1 MTAII
6 SQVTQ
11 VESHPSPEKP
21 HLGVFTLNGEFQL
34 IGINNQDGS
43 RRFNVGDLVVYIK
56 PDSIIPQWIIDSG
69 FQNLKG
75 GKVKASNFA
84 GVRSE
89 GIMLNLQSD
98 DNGKYIE
105 VPDNRV
111 YVTLG
116 DDISLSVLQNT

>member
-6 SQVTQ
+6 SQVTK
-11 VESHPSPEKP
+11 VEDHPSPEKP
-21 HLGVFTLNGEFQL
+21 HLGVFTLGEEFQL
-34 IGINNQDGS
+34 IGVNNQDGS
-43 RRFNVGDLVVYIK
+43 RRFSVGDLVVHIK

-89 GIMLNLQSD
+89 GIMLNLKSD
-98 DNGKYIE
+98 AQGHFIE
-105 VPDNRV
+105 LPAQRL

-116 DDISLSVLQNT
+116 DDISSFLV